1 MTVSTF
7 EHSVTR
13 FGLYKIFFHFK
24 AVVHPSRVRVNPR
37 DTDSTGP
44 IPPNLQTLAR
54 WKTEEAMKRYTH
66 MRPEDYA
73 DFVDIASRTDAG
85 VALPVGLPAIDPGN
99 FVAEISGAI
108 AEMEAPPPREGAAP
122 RRAVS
127 SSRASARHLLTLA
140 TMRVRGSG

>member
-1 MTVSTF
+1 MD
-7 EHSVTR
+7 
-13 FGLYKIFFHFK
+13 
-24 AVVHPSRVRVNPR
+24 AV
-37 DTDSTGP
+37 
-44 IPPNLQTLAR
+44 IQTLAR

-73 DFVDIASRTDAG
+73 DFVDIASRTGAG
-85 VALPVGLPAIDPGN
+85 AALPVGLPAIDPGN